1 MDVIGDLVA
10 RERRTDELAV
20 RTDSRAGSYSYEK
33 YCTNAWKT
41 GNILRHYGV
50 RGGATVAVDAG
61 DSLTPPPLLALF
73 GASLLGAA
81 THFDPG
87 ESPSAKALVVPAA
100 RADAYDPG
108 PGTKTFVYGDVPDTP
123 EFAHFEAEMWSENP
137 TSPPDRV
144 SPTDIALATAEEEF
158 PHERLLTVAERIV
171 EEYGLDGDDEV
182 AVRAPLAEPG
192 TVAAG
197 VLAPLLAGGTVLVDR
212 ESTGTVAVASGDG
225 AGALP
230 EPVAIDPDDVL

>member
-10 RERRTDELAV
+10 RERRTDDLAV

-33 YCTNAWKT
+33 FCTNTWKT

-50 RGGATVAVDAG
+50 RGGATVGVDAG

-73 GASLLGAA
+73 GASLLGA
-81 THFDPG
+81 TTRFDPD

-108 PGTKTFVYGDVPDTP
+108 PGTKTFVYGDVPDDP

-144 SPTDIALATAEEEF
+144 VPTDAALATADEAF
-158 PHERLLTVAERIV
+158 THERLLGAADRVV
-171 EEYGLDGDDEV
+171 EEYDLDGGDEV

-192 TVAAG
+192 TVVAG
-197 VLAPLLAGGTVLVDR
+197 VLAPVLAGGTVLVDR

-225 AGALP
+225 AESAP
-230 EPVAIDPDDVL
+230 EPTAIDPAGVL

>member
-10 RERRTDELAV
+10 RERRTDDIAV

-33 YCTNAWKT
+33 FCTNTWKT

-73 GASLLGAA
+73 GASLLGA
-81 THFDPG
+81 TTRFDPD

-100 RADAYDPG
+100 RAGAYYPE
-108 PGTKTFVYGDVPDTP
+108 PGTKTFVYGDVPDDP

-144 SPTDIALATAEEEF
+144 APTDAALATAGEAF
-158 PHERLLTVAERIV
+158 THERLLAAAERV
-171 EEYGLDGDDEV
+171 VDEYDLDRGDEV

-192 TVAAG
+192 AVVAG

-212 ESTGTVAVASGDG
+212 ESTGAVAVASGDG
-225 AGALP
+225 AANAP
-230 EPVAIDPDDVL
+230 ESTAIDPADVL